1 MSKNIS
7 NLSGRIGLKDNLFKQ
22 ISENTLSDNPQD
34 IKEIAKK
41 HNLGVSTLHGAESF
55 YEFLRPSHRE
65 KKAFVCNGSAC
76 MCAGTQDKLK
86 DKLKEKLGDDKVG
99 EMFCLGHCYEN
110 HAFHYDGENYA
121 GKDIEKID
129 QILKGEEIKQ
139 EKFFSKSFATTSFL
153 MDDKLSSTDQFKDQL
168 SKFLKSDKK
177 EIVKSLLDS
186 NLTGRGGA
194 GFPTGMK
201 WDFCSKA
208 KGDKK
213 YVICNADEGDS
224 GAFSDRYLL
233 EDQPLKVIFGM
244 VMCGFVIGS
253 DEGVLYIRGEYP
265 KSIEALNGSINE
277 LKKLGLLGE
286 NILGTDFS
294 FDLGICIGQGAY
306 ICGEETALIASIEA
320 INGSINE
327 LKKLGLLG
335 ENILGTNFSFDLG
348 ICIGQGAYICG
359 EETALIASI
368 EGRRA
373 EVDVRPP
380 FPVTEGLY
388 KKPTVVNNVETLAAA
403 TGILINGS
411 EKFSSIGNK
420 KSAGTKLVCLDSF
433 FNNPGVYEID
443 MGTPMKKIFNEI
455 GGGYKEPLKAFQI
468 GGPLGGVVPLS
479 EIENLNLDFQ
489 EFTAKGFMLGHASV
503 VSIPKDFS
511 MAEYIHH
518 LFEFSA
524 EESCGK
530 CFPGRLGSYR
540 GKEMFDQ
547 AKKKT
552 AKIPLKLL
560 EELLVTMKKGCLCA
574 LCGAIPTP
582 IQNILKY
589 FGDEMKNDMVKD
601 N

>member
-1 MSKNIS
+1 VSKNIS
-7 NLSGRIGLKDNLFKQ
+7 NLSGRIGLKDNLFKK
-22 ISENTLSDNPQD
+22 ISENSLSNSPKD
-34 IKEIAKK
+34 IKDIAKEY
-41 HNLGVSTLHGAESF
+41 NLGVSTLYGAESF

-76 MCAGTQDKLK
+76 MCAGTQE
-86 DKLKEKLGDDKVG
+86 KLKETLKSKLGDDKVG

-110 HAFHYDGENYA
+110 KAFHYDGENYA
-121 GKDIEKID
+121 GNDIEKID
-129 QILKGEEIKQ
+129 QIIEGEKINQDKY
-139 EKFFSKSFATTSFL
+139 FSKSFASTSFL
-153 MDDKLSSTDQFKDQL
+153 MDDKLSTIEKFKDHL
-168 SKFLKSDKK
+168 NVVLKKDKK
-177 EIVKSLLDS
+177 EIIQSLLNS

-208 KGDKK
+208 PGDKK

-244 VMCGFVIGS
+244 VMCGYVIGS
-253 DEGVLYIRGEYP
+253 NEGVLYIRGEYP
-265 KSIEALNGSINE
+265 KSIEA
-277 LKKLGLLGE
+277 
-286 NILGTDFS
+286 
-294 FDLGICIGQGAY
+294 
-306 ICGEETALIASIEA
+306 
-320 INGSINE
+320 INGCINQ
-327 LKKLGLLG
+327 LKQDGLLG
-335 ENILGTNFSFDLG
+335 ENILGTNFSFDLN

-403 TGILINGS
+403 AGILLNGA
-411 EKFSSIGNK
+411 EKFSAIGNK

-433 FNNPGVYEID
+433 FNNPGIYEIE
-443 MGTPMKKIFNEI
+443 MGTPMKKIFEEI
-455 GGGYKEPLKAFQI
+455 GGGYKEPVKAFQI

-479 EIENLNLDFQ
+479 EIDNLNLDFQ

-503 VSIPKDFS
+503 VSIPKDFP
-511 MAEYIHH
+511 MTEYIHH

-547 AKKKT
+547 FKNKT

-560 EELLVTMKKGCLCA
+560 NELLVTMQKGCLCA

-582 IQNILKY
+582 IMNILKY

>member
-7 NLSGRIGLKDNLFKQ
+7 KLSGRIGLKDNLFQKMSK
-22 ISENTLSDNPQD
+22 ISLSSKNGGGLNE
-34 IKEIAKK
+34 IKEVAEKYHVGI
-41 HNLGVSTLHGAESF
+41 STVHGAESF
-55 YEFLRPSHRE
+55 YEFLRPEHRA

-76 MCAGTQDKLK
+76 MCAGTQEPLKKKLQ
-86 DKLKEKLGDDKVG
+86 DKLGDDKVG

-121 GKDIEKID
+121 GSDISKID
-129 QILKGEEIKQ
+129 QIVKGEKIDQ
-139 EKFFSKSFATTSFL
+139 EKFFSKSFASTSFL
-153 MDDKLSSTDQFKDQL
+153 MDDKLSSIDQFKKNL
-168 SKFLKSDKK
+168 NRFIKTDKK
-177 EIVKSLLDS
+177 EIISLLLSS

-194 GFPTGMK
+194 GFPAGMK
-201 WDFCSKA
+201 WDFCSKTNSE
-208 KGDKK
+208 KK
-213 YVICNADEGDS
+213 YVVCNADEGDS

-233 EDQPLKVIFGM
+233 EDQPLKVLFAMMI
-244 VMCGFVIGS
+244 CGYAIGS

-265 KSIEALNGSINE
+265 KSIEAINGCINE
-277 LKKLGLLGE
+277 LKDKKLLGKD
-286 NILGTDFS
+286 ILGTKFS
-294 FDLGICIGQGAY
+294 FDL
-306 ICGEETALIASIEA
+306 T
-320 INGSINE
+320 
-327 LKKLGLLG
+327 
-335 ENILGTNFSFDLG
+335 

-403 TGILINGS
+403 TGILLNGAD
-411 EKFSSIGNK
+411 KFSSIGNK

-433 FNNPGVYEID
+433 FKNPGVYEID
-443 MGTPMKKIFNEI
+443 MGTSMKKIFNEI
-455 GGGYKEPLKAFQI
+455 GGGFKEPVKALQI
-468 GGPLGGVVPLS
+468 GGPLGGVIPIA
-479 EIENLNLDFQ
+479 EAEKLNLDFQ
-489 EFTAKGFMLGHASV
+489 EFSAAGFMLGHASI
-503 VSIPKDFS
+503 VSIPKNFP
-511 MAEYIHH
+511 MVEYIHH

-547 AKKKT
+547 VKNKT

-560 EELLVTMKKGCLCA
+560 NELLVTMQKGCLCA
-574 LCGAIPTP
+574 LCGAIPMP
-582 IQNILKY
+582 IMNILKY

>member
-7 NLSGRIGLKDNLFKQ
+7 KLSGRIGLKENLFQK
-22 ISENTLSDNPQD
+22 LSDRSLNSKNGEG
-34 IKEIAKK
+34 IKEIAEKYRV
-41 HNLGVSTLHGAESF
+41 GVSTIHGAESF
-55 YEFLRPSHRE
+55 YEFLRPEHRA

-76 MCAGTQDKLK
+76 MCAGTQESLKNKLK
-86 DKLKEKLGDDKVG
+86 AKLGSDKVG
-99 EMFCLGHCYEN
+99 EMFCLGYCYEN
-110 HAFHYDGENYA
+110 HAFHYNGENYA
-121 GKDIEKID
+121 GNDIEKID
-129 QILKGEEIKQ
+129 QIIKGEEIIQ
-139 EKFFSKSFATTSFL
+139 EKFFSKSYSSTSFL
-153 MDDKLSSTDQFKDQL
+153 MDDKLSDINKFKEHL
-168 SKFLKSDKK
+168 SKFLKKDKN
-177 EIVKSLLDS
+177 EIIKSLLSS

-201 WDFCSKA
+201 WDFCSKT
-208 KGDKK
+208 KSDKK

-244 VMCGFVIGS
+244 VICGYVIGGN
-253 DEGVLYIRGEYP
+253 EGVLYIRGEYP
-265 KSIEALNGSINE
+265 KSIEALNGSINL
-277 LKKLGLLGE
+277 LKETGLLGK
-286 NILGTDFS
+286 NILDTDFS
-294 FDLGICIGQGAY
+294 FDL
-306 ICGEETALIASIEA
+306 
-320 INGSINE
+320 N
-327 LKKLGLLG
+327 
-335 ENILGTNFSFDLG
+335 

-403 TGILINGS
+403 AGILLNGAD
-411 EKFSSIGNK
+411 KFSAIGNK

-433 FNNPGVYEID
+433 FNNPGVYEIE
-443 MGTPMKKIFNEI
+443 MGTPMKKIFFEI
-455 GGGYKEPLKAFQI
+455 GGGLNKPVKAFQI
-468 GGPLGGVVPLS
+468 GGPLGGVVPTQ
-479 EIENLNLDFQ
+479 EIEKLNLDFQ
-489 EFTAKGFMLGHASV
+489 EFTNAGFMLGHASV
-503 VSIPKDFS
+503 VSIPRDFN
-511 MAEYIHH
+511 MIDYIHH

-530 CFPGRLGSYR
+530 CFPGRIGSYR

-547 AKKKT
+547 VKNKS

-560 EELLVTMKKGCLCA
+560 NELLITMKKGCLCA

-582 IQNILKY
+582 IMNILKY
-589 FGDEMKNDMVKD
+589 FGDEMKNDITA
-601 N
+601 

>member
-7 NLSGRIGLKDNLFKQ
+7 NLSGRIGLKNNLFQK
-22 ISENTLSDNPQD
+22 ISERSLKSKDSAGM
-34 IKEIAKK
+34 KEIANEYK
-41 HNLGVSTLHGAESF
+41 LGVSTIHGAESF

-76 MCAGTQDKLK
+76 MCAGTQEPLKKKLQDKL
-86 DKLKEKLGDDKVG
+86 GSDKVG
-99 EMFCLGHCYEN
+99 EMFCLGYCYEN
-110 HAFHYDGENYA
+110 NAFHYDGENYA
-121 GKDIEKID
+121 GNDINKID
-129 QILKGEEIKQ
+129 DIIKGKSIIQ
-139 EKFFSKSFATTSFL
+139 EKFVSKSYATTSFL
-153 MDDKLSSTDQFKDQL
+153 MDDKLSDINKFKDHL
-168 SKFLKSDKK
+168 GKFLKKDKE
-177 EIVKSLLDS
+177 EIIKSLLLS

-208 KGDKK
+208 KSEKK

-244 VMCGFVIGS
+244 VICGYVIGGN
-253 DEGVLYIRGEYP
+253 EGVLYIRGEYP
-265 KSIEALNGSINE
+265 KSIEALNASINA
-277 LKKLGLLGE
+277 LKEAGLLGE
-286 NILGTDFS
+286 KILGTDFC
-294 FDLGICIGQGAY
+294 FDL
-306 ICGEETALIASIEA
+306 
-320 INGSINE
+320 N
-327 LKKLGLLG
+327 
-335 ENILGTNFSFDLG
+335 

-403 TGILINGS
+403 AGILLNGA

-443 MGTPMKKIFNEI
+443 MCTSMKKIFYEI
-455 GGGYKEPLKAFQI
+455 GGGLNKPVKAFQI
-468 GGPLGGVVPLS
+468 GGPLGGVVPTQ

-489 EFTAKGFMLGHASV
+489 EFTKAGFMLGHASV
-503 VSIPKDFS
+503 VSIPSNFNMID
-511 MAEYIHH
+511 YIHH

-547 AKKKT
+547 VKNKS

-560 EELLVTMKKGCLCA
+560 NDLLITMKKGCLCA

-582 IQNILKY
+582 IMNILKY
-589 FGDEMKNDMVKD
+589 FGDEVKD
-601 N
+601 DIVKEN

>member
-1 MSKNIS
+1 
-7 NLSGRIGLKDNLFKQ
+7 
-22 ISENTLSDNPQD
+22 
-34 IKEIAKK
+34 
-41 HNLGVSTLHGAESF
+41 
-55 YEFLRPSHRE
+55 
-65 KKAFVCNGSAC
+65 
-76 MCAGTQDKLK
+76 MCAGTQE
-86 DKLKEKLGDDKVG
+86 KLKETLKSKLGDDKVG

-110 HAFHYDGENYA
+110 KAFHYDGENYA
-121 GKDIEKID
+121 GNDIEKID
-129 QILKGEEIKQ
+129 QIIKGEKIDQDKY
-139 EKFFSKSFATTSFL
+139 FSKSFASTSFL
-153 MDDKLSSTDQFKDQL
+153 MDDKLSTIEKFKDHL
-168 SKFLKSDKK
+168 DVVLKKDKK
-177 EIVKSLLDS
+177 EIIQSLLNS

-208 KGDKK
+208 PGDKK

-244 VMCGFVIGS
+244 VMCGYVIGS
-253 DEGVLYIRGEYP
+253 NEGVLYIRGEYP
-265 KSIEALNGSINE
+265 KSIEA
-277 LKKLGLLGE
+277 
-286 NILGTDFS
+286 
-294 FDLGICIGQGAY
+294 
-306 ICGEETALIASIEA
+306 
-320 INGSINE
+320 INGCINQ
-327 LKKLGLLG
+327 LKQDGLLG
-335 ENILGTNFSFDLG
+335 ENILGTNFSFDLN

-403 TGILINGS
+403 AGILLNGA
-411 EKFSSIGNK
+411 EKFAAIGNK

-433 FNNPGVYEID
+433 FNNPGIYEIE
-443 MGTPMKKIFNEI
+443 MGTPMKKIFEEI
-455 GGGYKEPLKAFQI
+455 GGGYKEPVKAFQI

-479 EIENLNLDFQ
+479 EIDNLNLDFQ

-503 VSIPKDFS
+503 VSIPKDFP
-511 MAEYIHH
+511 MTEYIHH

-547 AKKKT
+547 FKNKT

-560 EELLVTMKKGCLCA
+560 NELLVTMQKGCLCA

-582 IQNILKY
+582 IMNILKY

>member
-7 NLSGRIGLKDNLFKQ
+7 KLSGRIGLKDNLFQKMSK
-22 ISENTLSDNPQD
+22 ISLSSKNGGDLNE
-34 IKEIAKK
+34 IKEVAEKYHVGI
-41 HNLGVSTLHGAESF
+41 STFHGAESF
-55 YEFLRPSHRE
+55 YEFLRPEHRA

-76 MCAGTQDKLK
+76 MCAGTQEPLKKKLQ
-86 DKLKEKLGDDKVG
+86 DKLGDDKVG

-121 GKDIEKID
+121 GSDINKID
-129 QILKGEEIKQ
+129 QIIKGEKIDQ
-139 EKFFSKSFATTSFL
+139 EKFFSKSFASTSFL
-153 MDDKLSSTDQFKDQL
+153 MDDKLSSIDQFKENL
-168 SKFLKSDKK
+168 NRFIKTDKK
-177 EIVKSLLDS
+177 EIISLLSSS

-194 GFPTGMK
+194 GFPAGMK
-201 WDFCSKA
+201 WDFCSKTNSE
-208 KGDKK
+208 KK
-213 YVICNADEGDS
+213 YVVCNADEGDS

-233 EDQPLKVIFGM
+233 EDQPLKVLFAMMI
-244 VMCGFVIGS
+244 CGYAIGS

-265 KSIEALNGSINE
+265 KSIEAINGCINE
-277 LKKLGLLGE
+277 LKNKKLLGKD
-286 NILGTDFS
+286 ILGTKFS
-294 FDLGICIGQGAY
+294 FDL
-306 ICGEETALIASIEA
+306 T
-320 INGSINE
+320 
-327 LKKLGLLG
+327 
-335 ENILGTNFSFDLG
+335 

-403 TGILINGS
+403 TGILLNGAD
-411 EKFSSIGNK
+411 KFSSIGNK

-433 FNNPGVYEID
+433 FKNPGVYEID
-443 MGTPMKKIFNEI
+443 MGTSMKKIFNEI
-455 GGGYKEPLKAFQI
+455 GGGFKEPVKALQI
-468 GGPLGGVVPLS
+468 GGPLGGVIPIA
-479 EIENLNLDFQ
+479 EAEKLNLDFQ
-489 EFTAKGFMLGHASV
+489 EFSAAGFMLGHASI
-503 VSIPKDFS
+503 VSIPKNFP
-511 MAEYIHH
+511 MVEYIHH

-547 AKKKT
+547 VKNKT

-560 EELLVTMKKGCLCA
+560 NELLVTMQKGCLCA
-574 LCGAIPTP
+574 LCGAIPMP
-582 IQNILKY
+582 IMNILKY

>member
-7 NLSGRIGLKDNLFKQ
+7 NLSGRIGLKNNLFQK
-22 ISENTLSDNPQD
+22 ISERSLKSKDSAGM
-34 IKEIAKK
+34 KEIA
-41 HNLGVSTLHGAESF
+41 NEYNMGVSTIHGAESF

-76 MCAGTQDKLK
+76 MCAGTQEPLKKKLQDKL
-86 DKLKEKLGDDKVG
+86 GSDKVG
-99 EMFCLGHCYEN
+99 EMFCLGYCYEN
-110 HAFHYDGENYA
+110 NAFHYDGENYA
-121 GKDIEKID
+121 GNDINKID
-129 QILKGEEIKQ
+129 DIIKGKSIIQ
-139 EKFFSKSFATTSFL
+139 EKFVSKSYATTSFL
-153 MDDKLSSTDQFKDQL
+153 MDDKLSDINKFKDHL
-168 SKFLKSDKK
+168 GKFLKKDKE
-177 EIVKSLLDS
+177 EIIKSLLLS

-208 KGDKK
+208 KSEKK

-244 VMCGFVIGS
+244 VICGYVIGGN
-253 DEGVLYIRGEYP
+253 EGVLYIRGEYP
-265 KSIEALNGSINE
+265 KSIEALNASINA
-277 LKKLGLLGE
+277 LKEAGLLGE
-286 NILGTDFS
+286 KILGTDFC
-294 FDLGICIGQGAY
+294 FDL
-306 ICGEETALIASIEA
+306 
-320 INGSINE
+320 N
-327 LKKLGLLG
+327 
-335 ENILGTNFSFDLG
+335 

-403 TGILINGS
+403 AGILLNGA

-443 MGTPMKKIFNEI
+443 MCTPMKKIFYEI
-455 GGGYKEPLKAFQI
+455 GGGLNKPVKAFQI
-468 GGPLGGVVPLS
+468 GGPLGGVVPTQ

-489 EFTAKGFMLGHASV
+489 EFTKAGFMLVHASV
-503 VSIPKDFS
+503 VSIPSNFNMID
-511 MAEYIHH
+511 YIHH

-547 AKKKT
+547 VKNKS

-560 EELLVTMKKGCLCA
+560 NDLLITMKKGCLCA

-582 IQNILKY
+582 IMNILKY
-589 FGDEMKNDMVKD
+589 FGDEVKD
-601 N
+601 DIVKEN

>member
-7 NLSGRIGLKDNLFKQ
+7 KLSGRIGLKDNLFQKL
-22 ISENTLSDNPQD
+22 SERSLKSKDNQGM
-34 IKEIAKK
+34 KELAEKY
-41 HNLGVSTLHGAESF
+41 HVGVSTIHGAESF
-55 YEFLRPSHRE
+55 YEFLRPEHRA

-76 MCAGTQDKLK
+76 MCAGTQNNLKKKLQ
-86 DKLKEKLGDDKVG
+86 EKLGKDKVG
-99 EMFCLGHCYEN
+99 EMFCLGYCYEN

-121 GKDIEKID
+121 GNDIDKID
-129 QILKGEEIKQ
+129 QIIKGEEVVQ
-139 EKFFSKSFATTSFL
+139 EKFVSKSFATTSFL
-153 MDDKLSSTDQFKDQL
+153 MDDKLSDLEKFKNNL
-168 SKFLKSDKK
+168 NKFLKTDKK
-177 EIVKSLLDS
+177 KIIQSLLSS

-208 KGDKK
+208 KSDKK

-244 VMCGFVIGS
+244 VICGYVIGG

-265 KSIEALNGSINE
+265 KSIEALNGSINS
-277 LKKLGLLGE
+277 LKEAGLLGK
-286 NILGTDFS
+286 NILGS
-294 FDLGICIGQGAY
+294 
-306 ICGEETALIASIEA
+306 
-320 INGSINE
+320 
-327 LKKLGLLG
+327 
-335 ENILGTNFSFDLG
+335 NFSFDLN

-403 TGILINGS
+403 SGILLNGY
-411 EKFSSIGNK
+411 EKFASIGNK

-433 FNNPGVYEID
+433 FNKPGVYEID
-443 MGTPMKKIFNEI
+443 MGTPMKKVFNEI
-455 GGGYKEPLKAFQI
+455 GGGLKKPVKAFQI
-468 GGPLGGVVPLS
+468 GGPLGGIVPA
-479 EIENLNLDFQ
+479 EKIEKLNLDFQ
-489 EFTAKGFMLGHASV
+489 EFTNAGFMLGHASV
-503 VSIPKDFS
+503 VSIPKNFN
-511 MAEYIHH
+511 MVEYIHH
-518 LFEFSA
+518 LFEFTA

-547 AKKKT
+547 ALNKSH
-552 AKIPLKLL
+552 KIPLKVLNDLL
-560 EELLVTMKKGCLCA
+560 TTMKKGCLCA
-574 LCGAIPTP
+574 LCGAIPVP
-582 IQNILKY
+582 ISNILKY
-589 FGDEMKNDMVKD
+589 FGDEMKNDILVE

>member
-7 NLSGRIGLKDNLFKQ
+7 KLSGRIGLKNNLFQK
-22 ISENTLSDNPQD
+22 ISERSLASTNDNGM
-34 IKEIAKK
+34 KEIADQY
-41 HNLGVSTLHGAESF
+41 NIGVSTIHGAESF
-55 YEFLRPSHRE
+55 YEFLRPAHRE

-76 MCAGTQDKLK
+76 MCAGTQAPLKKKLQ
-86 DKLKEKLGDDKVG
+86 EKLGEDKVG

-121 GKDIEKID
+121 GKDINKID
-129 QILKGEEIKQ
+129 EIIKGKEIKQ
-139 EKFFSKSFATTSFL
+139 EKFFSKSYSKTSFL
-153 MDDKLSSTDQFKDQL
+153 MDDKLSNLDQFKQL
-168 SKFLKSDKK
+168 FEKVIKIDKK
-177 EIVKSLLDS
+177 EITKSLLDS

-201 WDFCSKA
+201 WGFCEKEKSE
-208 KGDKK
+208 KK
-213 YVICNADEGDS
+213 YVVCNADEGDS

-233 EDQPLKVIFGM
+233 EDQPLKVLFGM
-244 VMCGFVIGS
+244 VICGYVIGS
-253 DEGVLYIRGEYP
+253 NEGVLYIRGEYP
-265 KSIEALNGSINE
+265 KSIEA
-277 LKKLGLLGE
+277 
-286 NILGTDFS
+286 
-294 FDLGICIGQGAY
+294 
-306 ICGEETALIASIEA
+306 
-320 INGSINE
+320 INGSINS
-327 LKKLGLLG
+327 LKEAGLLG
-335 ENILGTNFSFDLG
+335 ENILGTNFSFDLN

-403 TGILINGS
+403 TGILIHGAD
-411 EKFSSIGNK
+411 KFSSIGNK

-443 MGTPMKKIFNEI
+443 MGTPIKNIFNDI
-455 GGGYKEPLKAFQI
+455 GGGFKEAVKALQI
-468 GGPLGGVVPLS
+468 GGPLGGVVPLA
-479 EIENLNLDFQ
+479 EAEKLNLDFQ
-489 EFTAKGFMLGHASV
+489 EFTEAGFTLGHAGI
-503 VSIPKDFS
+503 VSIPKDFP
-511 MAEYIHH
+511 MVEYIHH

-547 AKKKT
+547 FKNKS

-560 EELLVTMKKGCLCA
+560 NELLVTMKKGCLCA
-574 LCGAIPTP
+574 LCGAIPMP
-582 IQNILKY
+582 IMNILKY
-589 FGDEMKNDMVKD
+589 FGDEMKNDIVSD

>member
-7 NLSGRIGLKDNLFKQ
+7 NLSGKIGLKHNLFKK
-22 ISENTLSDNPQD
+22 ISDHVLNTNPQD
-34 IKEIAKK
+34 IQEIAKEY
-41 HNLGVSTLHGAESF
+41 NLGVSTIHGAESF
-55 YEFLRPSHRE
+55 YEFLRPAHRE

-76 MCAGTQDKLK
+76 MCAGTQE
-86 DKLKEKLGDDKVG
+86 KLKETLKAKLGEDKVG
-99 EMFCLGHCYEN
+99 TMFCLGHCYEN
-110 HAFHYDGENYA
+110 HAFHYEGENYA

-129 QILKGEEIKQ
+129 QIIKGEKITQ
-139 EKFFSKSFATTSFL
+139 DKFFSKSYAKTSFL
-153 MDDKLSSTDQFKDQL
+153 MDDKLSSIAQVKEQL
-168 SKFLKSDKK
+168 AKFLQVDKK
-177 EIVKSLLDS
+177 EIIKSILDS

-194 GFPTGMK
+194 GFPTGLK
-201 WDFCSKA
+201 WDFCSKE
-208 KGDKK
+208 KEKKK

-233 EDQPLKVIFGM
+233 EEQPLKVLFAMMI
-244 VMCGFVIGS
+244 CGYVIGG

-265 KSIEALNGSINE
+265 KSIEAINGCINE
-277 LKKLGLLGE
+277 LKKQGLLGT
-286 NILGTDFS
+286 NILGTGFS
-294 FDLGICIGQGAY
+294 FDIY
-306 ICGEETALIASIEA
+306 
-320 INGSINE
+320 
-327 LKKLGLLG
+327 
-335 ENILGTNFSFDLG
+335 

-388 KKPTVVNNVETLAAA
+388 KKPTVVNNVESLAAV
-403 TGILINGS
+403 TGILLNGAD
-411 EKFSSIGNK
+411 KFAAIGNK

-443 MGTPMKKIFNEI
+443 MGTPMKTVFHDI
-455 GGGYKEPLKAFQI
+455 GGGFKEPLKAFQV

-479 EIENLNLDFQ
+479 EMENLHLDFQ
-489 EFTAKGFMLGHASV
+489 EFAAKGFTLGHASV
-503 VSIPKDFS
+503 VSIPKDFP
-511 MAEYIHH
+511 MVEYIHH

-547 AKKKT
+547 VKNKT
-552 AKIPLKLL
+552 AKIPMNLLNDLL
-560 EELLVTMKKGCLCA
+560 ETMQKGCLCA
-574 LCGAIPTP
+574 LCGAIPLP
-582 IQNILKY
+582 IMNILKY
-589 FGDEMKNDMVKD
+589 FSNEMKSDISTTS
-601 N
+601 

>member
-7 NLSGRIGLKDNLFKQ
+7 NLSGRIGLKNNLFQK
-22 ISENTLSDNPQD
+22 LSDRSLNSKD
-34 IKEIAKK
+34 DAGMKEIAEEYKM
-41 HNLGVSTLHGAESF
+41 GVSTIHGAESF

-76 MCAGTQDKLK
+76 MCAGTQEPLKKKLQ
-86 DKLKEKLGDDKVG
+86 EKLGEDKVG

-121 GKDIEKID
+121 GNDINQID
-129 QILKGEEIKQ
+129 QIIKGEKIKQ

-153 MDDKLSSTDQFKDQL
+153 MDDKLSNFDQFKEHL
-168 SKFLKSDKK
+168 EKFIKTDKK
-177 EIVKSLLDS
+177 EIINSLLSS

-201 WDFCSKA
+201 WDFCSKT
-208 KGDKK
+208 KSEKK
-213 YVICNADEGDS
+213 YVVCNADEGDS

-233 EDQPLKVIFGM
+233 EDQPLKVLFGM
-244 VMCGFVIGS
+244 IVCGYVIGS
-253 DEGVLYIRGEYP
+253 NEGVLYIRGEYP
-265 KSIEALNGSINE
+265 KSIEAINGCINS
-277 LKKLGLLGE
+277 LKGAGLLGE
-286 NILGTDFS
+286 KILGTEFS
-294 FDLGICIGQGAY
+294 FDL
-306 ICGEETALIASIEA
+306 
-320 INGSINE
+320 N
-327 LKKLGLLG
+327 
-335 ENILGTNFSFDLG
+335 

-403 TGILINGS
+403 TGILLNGA
-411 EKFSSIGNK
+411 EKFSSVGNK

-443 MGTPMKKIFNEI
+443 MGTPMKKIFEEY
-455 GGGYKEPLKAFQI
+455 GGGYKEDVKAFQI
-468 GGPLGGVVPLS
+468 GGPLGGVVPIS
-479 EIENLNLDFQ
+479 EIEKLNLDFQ
-489 EFTAKGFMLGHASV
+489 EFTKAGFMLGHASV
-503 VSIPKDFS
+503 VSIPKDFN

-530 CFPGRLGSYR
+530 CFPGRIGSYR

-547 AKKKT
+547 LKKGT
-552 AKIPLKLL
+552 SKIPLKLL
-560 EELLVTMKKGCLCA
+560 NELLVTMQKGCLCA

-582 IQNILKY
+582 IMNILKY
-589 FGDEMKNDMVKD
+589 FGDEIKNDIVKD

>member
-7 NLSGRIGLKDNLFKQ
+7 NLSGKVGLKHNLFQK
-22 ISENTLSDNPQD
+22 ISENVLKNHPKDN
-34 IKEIAKK
+34 KEIANEY
-41 HNLGVSTLHGAESF
+41 NLGVSTVYGAESF
-55 YEFLRPSHRE
+55 YEFLRPAHRE

-86 DKLKEKLGDDKVG
+86 ETLKAKLGQDKVG
-99 EMFCLGHCYEN
+99 SMFCLGYCYEN
-110 HAFHYDGENYA
+110 NAFHYNGENYA

-129 QILKGEEIKQ
+129 QILKGEKIKQ
-139 EKFFSKSFATTSFL
+139 DKFFSKSYATTSFL
-153 MDDKLSSTDQFKDQL
+153 MDDKLSSISQVKEQL
-168 SKFLKSDKK
+168 SKFLNKDKK
-177 EIVKSLLDS
+177 EIIKSILDS

-201 WDFCSKA
+201 WDFCSREKV
-208 KGDKK
+208 KKK

-233 EDQPLKVIFGM
+233 EDQPLKVLFAMII
-244 VMCGFVIGS
+244 CGYVIGS

-265 KSIEALNGSINE
+265 KSIEAINGSINE
-277 LKKLGLLGE
+277 LKKAGLLGE
-286 NILGTDFS
+286 NILGTGFS
-294 FDLGICIGQGAY
+294 FDIY
-306 ICGEETALIASIEA
+306 
-320 INGSINE
+320 
-327 LKKLGLLG
+327 
-335 ENILGTNFSFDLG
+335 

-388 KKPTVVNNVETLAAA
+388 KKPTVVNNVETLAAV
-403 TGILINGS
+403 TGILINGAD
-411 EKFSSIGNK
+411 KFAAIGNK

-433 FNNPGVYEID
+433 FKNPGVYEID

-455 GGGYKEPLKAFQI
+455 GGGYKEPVKAFQI

-479 EIENLNLDFQ
+479 EIDNLNLDFQ
-489 EFTAKGFMLGHASV
+489 EFSAKGFMLGHASV
-503 VSIPKDFS
+503 VSIPKDFP
-511 MAEYIHH
+511 MVEYIHH

-547 AKKKT
+547 VKKKT
-552 AKIPLKLL
+552 AKIPMQLLNDLLK
-560 EELLVTMKKGCLCA
+560 TMQKGCLCA

-582 IQNILKY
+582 INNILKY
-589 FGDEMKNDMVKD
+589 FSDEMKNDISA
-601 N
+601 

>member
-1 MSKNIS
+1 MK
-7 NLSGRIGLKDNLFKQ
+7 
-22 ISENTLSDNPQD
+22 
-34 IKEIAKK
+34 
-41 HNLGVSTLHGAESF
+41 
-55 YEFLRPSHRE
+55 
-65 KKAFVCNGSAC
+65 
-76 MCAGTQDKLK
+76 
-86 DKLKEKLGDDKVG
+86 
-99 EMFCLGHCYEN
+99 N

-121 GKDIEKID
+121 GKDIDKID
-129 QILKGEEIKQ
+129 QILKGEDIKQ
-139 EKFFSKSFATTSFL
+139 EKFFSKSYATTSFL

-168 SKFLKSDKK
+168 TKFLKMDKK
-177 EIVKSLLDS
+177 EIIKSLLES

-244 VMCGFVIGS
+244 VICGYVIGS

-265 KSIEALNGSINE
+265 KSIEA
-277 LKKLGLLGE
+277 
-286 NILGTDFS
+286 
-294 FDLGICIGQGAY
+294 
-306 ICGEETALIASIEA
+306 

-335 ENILGTNFSFDLG
+335 EKILGTDFSFDLG

-403 TGILINGS
+403 TGILINGAN
-411 EKFSSIGNK
+411 KFSSIGNK

-455 GGGYKEPLKAFQI
+455 GGGYKEEIKAFQI
-468 GGPLGGVVPLS
+468 GGPLGGVVPIA

-489 EFTAKGFMLGHASV
+489 EFT
-503 VSIPKDFS
+503 
-511 MAEYIHH
+511 
-518 LFEFSA
+518 
-524 EESCGK
+524 
-530 CFPGRLGSYR
+530 
-540 GKEMFDQ
+540 
-547 AKKKT
+547 
-552 AKIPLKLL
+552 
-560 EELLVTMKKGCLCA
+560 KKGSC
-574 LCGAIPTP
+574 
-582 IQNILKY
+582 
-589 FGDEMKNDMVKD
+589 
-601 N
+601 

>member
-7 NLSGRIGLKDNLFKQ
+7 NLSGKVGLKYNLFQK
-22 ISENTLSDNPQD
+22 ISDNVLNNHPKDNKD
-34 IKEIAKK
+34 IANEY
-41 HNLGVSTLHGAESF
+41 NLGVSTVYGAESF
-55 YEFLRPSHRE
+55 YEFLRPAHRE

-76 MCAGTQDKLK
+76 MCSGTQDKLK
-86 DKLKEKLGDDKVG
+86 ETLREKLGKDKVG
-99 EMFCLGHCYEN
+99 TMFCLGYCYEN
-110 HAFHYDGENYA
+110 NAFHYNGENYA

-129 QILKGEEIKQ
+129 QIIKGEKIQQDKY
-139 EKFFSKSFATTSFL
+139 FSKSYATTSFL
-153 MDDKLSSTDQFKDQL
+153 MDDKLLSISQVREQL
-168 SKFLKSDKK
+168 TKFLKTDKK
-177 EIVKSLLDS
+177 EIIKTILDS

-201 WDFCSKA
+201 WDFCSREKV
-208 KGDKK
+208 KKK

-233 EDQPLKVIFGM
+233 EDQPLKVLFAMII
-244 VMCGFVIGS
+244 CGYVIGS

-265 KSIEALNGSINE
+265 KSIEAINGCINE
-277 LKKLGLLGE
+277 LKKAGLLGE
-286 NILGTDFS
+286 NILGTGFS
-294 FDLGICIGQGAY
+294 FDIY
-306 ICGEETALIASIEA
+306 
-320 INGSINE
+320 
-327 LKKLGLLG
+327 
-335 ENILGTNFSFDLG
+335 

-388 KKPTVVNNVETLAAA
+388 KKPTVVNNVETLAAV
-403 TGILINGS
+403 TGILINGAD
-411 EKFSSIGNK
+411 KFAAIGNK

-433 FNNPGVYEID
+433 FKNPGVYEID

-455 GGGYKEPLKAFQI
+455 GGGYKEPVKAFQI

-479 EIENLNLDFQ
+479 EIDNLNLDFQ
-489 EFTAKGFMLGHASV
+489 EFSAKGFMLGHASV
-503 VSIPKDFS
+503 VSIPKDFP
-511 MAEYIHH
+511 MVEYIHH

-547 AKKKT
+547 VKNKT

-560 EELLVTMKKGCLCA
+560 NDLLVTMQKGCLCA

-582 IQNILKY
+582 IMNILKY
-589 FGDEMKNDMVKD
+589 FSNEMRNDISA
-601 N
+601 

>member
-7 NLSGRIGLKDNLFKQ
+7 NLSGRIGLKKNLFQK
-22 ISENTLSDNPQD
+22 ISDRSLKSNNTDG
-34 IKEIAKK
+34 IKEIAEEYRM
-41 HNLGVSTLHGAESF
+41 GVSTIHGAESF

-76 MCAGTQDKLK
+76 MCAGTQESLK
-86 DKLKEKLGDDKVG
+86 KKLKEKLGDDKVG
-99 EMFCLGHCYEN
+99 EMFCLGYCYEN
-110 HAFHYDGENYA
+110 NAFHYDGKNFS
-121 GKDIEKID
+121 GKDINKID
-129 QILKGEEIKQ
+129 EIIKGQEIDQ
-139 EKFFSKSFATTSFL
+139 DKFYSKSFSSTSFL
-153 MDDKLSSTDQFKDQL
+153 MDDKISNFEKFKEHL
-168 SKFLKSDKK
+168 KKFINLNKK
-177 EIVKSLLDS
+177 EIIKSLLDS

-208 KGDKK
+208 KSEKK
-213 YVICNADEGDS
+213 YVVCNADEGDS
-224 GAFSDRYLL
+224 GAYSDRYLL

-244 VMCGFVIGS
+244 IICGYVIGS

-265 KSIEALNGSINE
+265 KSIESINASINA
-277 LKKLGLLGE
+277 LKKLNLLGE
-286 NILGTDFS
+286 NILGTKFS
-294 FDLGICIGQGAY
+294 FDL
-306 ICGEETALIASIEA
+306 
-320 INGSINE
+320 N
-327 LKKLGLLG
+327 
-335 ENILGTNFSFDLG
+335 

-403 TGILINGS
+403 SGILLNGS
-411 EKFSSIGNK
+411 EKFSAIGNK

-443 MGTPMKKIFNEI
+443 MGTPMKKIFYEI
-455 GGGYKEPLKAFQI
+455 GGGLKEPVKAFQI
-468 GGPLGGVVPLS
+468 GGPLGGVVPIK
-479 EIENLNLDFQ
+479 EIDKLNLDFQ
-489 EFTAKGFMLGHASV
+489 DFTNAGFMLGHASV
-503 VSIPKDFS
+503 VSIPEKFNMVD
-511 MAEYIHH
+511 YIHH

-547 AKKKT
+547 VKSKT

-560 EELLVTMKKGCLCA
+560 NELLITMQKGCLCA

-582 IQNILKY
+582 IMNILKY
-589 FGDEMKNDMVKD
+589 FGDEMKDDMVKE

>member
-1 MSKNIS
+1 MSRNIS
-7 NLSGRIGLKDNLFKQ
+7 NLSGRIGLKDNLFKK
-22 ISENTLSDNPQD
+22 ISENILSGSPKD
-34 IKEIAKK
+34 IKEIAKEY
-41 HNLGVSTLHGAESF
+41 HLGVSTIHGAETF
-55 YEFLRPSHRE
+55 YEFLRPEHRK

-76 MCAGTQDKLK
+76 LCAGTQEKLEEKLK
-86 DKLKEKLGDDKVG
+86 AKLGADKVG
-99 EMFCLGHCYEN
+99 KMFCLGHCYEN

-129 QILKGEEIKQ
+129 QIVKGESITQDKYLA
-139 EKFFSKSFATTSFL
+139 KSYATTSFL
-153 MDDKLSSTDQFKDQL
+153 MDDKLSSMQQVKD
-168 SKFLKSDKK
+168 FLTKYLNSDKQQ
-177 EIVKSLLDS
+177 IIKSLLDS

-201 WDFCSKA
+201 WDFCSKTNS
-208 KGDKK
+208 KKK

-233 EDQPLKVIFGM
+233 EDQPLKVLIGM
-244 VMCGFVIGS
+244 MICGYVIGS

-265 KSIEALNGSINE
+265 KSIEA
-277 LKKLGLLGE
+277 
-286 NILGTDFS
+286 
-294 FDLGICIGQGAY
+294 
-306 ICGEETALIASIEA
+306 

-327 LKKLGLLG
+327 LKKAKLLG
-335 ENILGTNFSFDLG
+335 KNILGTNFSFDLN

-373 EVDVRPP
+373 EVEVRPP

-403 TGILINGS
+403 TGILINGAD
-411 EKFSSIGNK
+411 KFSAIGNK

-433 FNNPGVYEID
+433 FKNPGVYEID

-455 GGGYKEPLKAFQI
+455 GGGYKKPVKAFQI

-479 EIENLNLDFQ
+479 EIDNLNLDFQ
-489 EFTAKGFMLGHASV
+489 EFSTKGFMLGHASV

-511 MAEYIHH
+511 MVEYIYH

-540 GKEMFDQ
+540 GKEMFEQ
-547 AKKKT
+547 ARKKV

-560 EELLVTMKKGCLCA
+560 NELLVTMQKGCLCA

-582 IQNILKY
+582 IMNILKY
-589 FGDEMKNDMVKD
+589 FMDEIKSDTVA
-601 N
+601 

>member
-7 NLSGRIGLKDNLFKQ
+7 KLSGRIGLKDNLFQK
-22 ISENTLSDNPQD
+22 LSDRSLNSKD
-34 IKEIAKK
+34 GEGMKELADKY
-41 HNLGVSTLHGAESF
+41 HVGVSTIHGAESF
-55 YEFLRPSHRE
+55 YEFLRPEHRA

-76 MCAGTQDKLK
+76 MCAGTQNNLKKKLQQ
-86 DKLKEKLGDDKVG
+86 KLGKDKVG
-99 EMFCLGHCYEN
+99 EMFCLGYCYEN

-121 GKDIEKID
+121 GKDIDKID
-129 QILKGEEIKQ
+129 QIVKGEEIIQ
-139 EKFFSKSFATTSFL
+139 EKFISKSYATTSFL
-153 MDDKLSSTDQFKDQL
+153 MDDKLSDLKKFKDGL
-168 SKFLKSDKK
+168 GRFLKTDKK
-177 EIVKSLLDS
+177 EIIQSLLSS

-208 KGDKK
+208 KSDKK

-244 VMCGFVIGS
+244 AICGFVIGG

-265 KSIEALNGSINE
+265 KSIEALNGSINS
-277 LKKLGLLGE
+277 LKEAGLLGK
-286 NILGTDFS
+286 NILGSDFS
-294 FDLGICIGQGAY
+294 FDL
-306 ICGEETALIASIEA
+306 
-320 INGSINE
+320 N
-327 LKKLGLLG
+327 
-335 ENILGTNFSFDLG
+335 

-403 TGILINGS
+403 SGILLNGP
-411 EKFSSIGNK
+411 EKFAAIGNK

-433 FNNPGVYEID
+433 FNKPGVYEID
-443 MGTPMKKIFNEI
+443 MGTSMKKVFHDI
-455 GGGYKEPLKAFQI
+455 GGGLKEPVKAFQI
-468 GGPLGGVVPLS
+468 GGPLGGVVPIQ
-479 EIENLNLDFQ
+479 EIDKLNLDFQ
-489 EFTAKGFMLGHASV
+489 EFTDAGFMLGHASV

-511 MAEYIHH
+511 MIGYIHH

-547 AKKKT
+547 AVNKSK
-552 AKIPLKLL
+552 KIPLKLL
-560 EELLVTMKKGCLCA
+560 NELLVTMKKGCLCA
-574 LCGAIPTP
+574 LCGAIPVP
-582 IQNILKY
+582 IMNILKY
-589 FGDEMKNDMVKD
+589 FSDEMKDDMVQE
-601 N
+601 NS